1 MKHMKKLIVLVL
13 AVALIL
19 SLSGCLVQVNEEKNR
34 NIVVATITDEN
45 GNVTEIKKGDF
56 LDLYQYYYMQYYY
69 TYYYYYNIDLGSND
83 ADAVEARNAIKDNVL
98 DSLVNT
104 QVYTLEMEL
113 AGYEVNDDD
122 RKKAQEEYD
131 TAIDDLAKSY
141 MEEDDVEE
149 DTDGVYRKRAED
161 YFAEQIAADG
171 MTLEEY
177 MEEMAKE
184 FALERFFDD
193 LVADVEAT
201 EEEVQEDYNATLEA
215 QKKTPDM
222 DADVIV
228 FQPESFKYKVLE
240 FKFTEEEQ
248 DEYDELVDA
257 DKDDEAQAYKE
268 EKLKAKA
275 DDFYRRLQNGED
287 FDALLEE
294 LAETTASASPTASP
308 SVTES
313 PAATASPETTESPD
327 ATQSPD
333 STAAP
338 EDGED
343 GEAEEEE
350 DEDMKTFYV
359 GVESGYAG
367 TFDDEII
374 KVNVG
379 NYTAVL
385 ESGDFYLIAKVY
397 EIVDEKTYTYDEVK
411 DKLKEALDEEKK
423 DEALTEQQTA
433 MIEKY
438 EIVKYNK
445 RTYKDY

>member
-1 MKHMKKLIVLVL
+1 
-13 AVALIL
+13 
-19 SLSGCLVQVNEEKNR
+19 
-34 NIVVATITDEN
+34 
-45 GNVTEIKKGDF
+45 
-56 LDLYQYYYMQYYY
+56 
-69 TYYYYYNIDLGSND
+69 
-83 ADAVEARNAIKDNVL
+83 
-98 DSLVNT
+98 
-104 QVYTLEMEL
+104 
-113 AGYEVNDDD
+113 
-122 RKKAQEEYD
+122 
-131 TAIDDLAKSY
+131 
-141 MEEDDVEE
+141 
-149 DTDGVYRKRAED
+149 
-161 YFAEQIAADG
+161 
-171 MTLEEY
+171 MTLS
-177 MEEMAKE
+177 
-184 FALERFFDD
+184 
-193 LVADVEAT
+193 
-201 EEEVQEDYNATLEA
+201 
-215 QKKTPDM
+215 P
-222 DADVIV
+222 
-228 FQPESFKYKVLE
+228 
-240 FKFTEEEQ
+240 
-248 DEYDELVDA
+248 
-257 DKDDEAQAYKE
+257 
-268 EKLKAKA
+268 
-275 DDFYRRLQNGED
+275 
-287 FDALLEE
+287 
-294 LAETTASASPTASP
+294 AETAPQQ
-308 SVTES
+308 
-313 PAATASPETTESPD
+313 TTESPD